1 MERNLYSSVLCPEVE
16 SSLFTREQIE
26 EITNQISQ
34 KIAKDMHK
42 QLEKA
47 FKEYNE
53 KKQKTSTDAP
63 DGRDH

>member
-1 MERNLYSSVLCPEVE
+1 MERNLYSSVLYPEVE

-34 KIAKDMHK
+34 KIAKDMRK

-53 KKQKTSTDAP
+53 KKQKISTDAP
-63 DGRDH
+63 KG